1 LDCGLRTTYRDGQ
14 DGRGGRSPSHHPVD
28 PVHPCEFPATRN
40 RSNPQWDRLLPLSFV
55 GAIAFALALVQT
67 PERAWANLLIS
78 NYFFVSLALFGA
90 VFVALSYVFSS
101 GWAVVFRRVP
111 EAMTAYLPVG
121 AALMLA
127 LYFGCSE
134 LYLWARPEAVAGNT
148 HLQHKA
154 VYLNVPFFFARMV
167 VAFAVWLVLVHL
179 LRRHSRQQD
188 LDGAPAHTRQNQVYA
203 AVFMGLFAVTFIFSV
218 FDWIMSLEPEWYST
232 MFPLYNFAGLFLS
245 GVAAML
251 LLVIALGTRGLLPGV
266 TVHHIH
272 ELGRILAAAGTFWF
286 YVWFSQSMLIYYTN
300 IPEEAVY
307 YARRLAHGGHVH
319 FFLTPV
325 LCWLVPLTIMLS
337 SRARRSLRWL
347 AVAALV
353 ALAGRWL
360 DLYMLIMPA
369 VSPTFRFTLLDF
381 LIPLGLLP
389 LFLIAAAHSFRRA
402 EPVPRHD
409 PYLAESVH
417 LLV

>member
-1 LDCGLRTTYRDGQ
+1 MRRPELLAFGVRRSASGVEAELSLSDTPHSTVRTPNTER
-14 DGRGGRSPSHHPVD
+14 RTPNA
-28 PVHPCEFPATRN
+28 E
-40 RSNPQWDRLLPLSFV
+40 RLLPLALV
-55 GAIAFALALVQT
+55 GLLAFILGLVQT
-67 PERAWANLLIS
+67 PERAWANLLIG

-90 VFVALSYVFSS
+90 VFVALTYLFSS
-101 GWAVVFRRVP
+101 GWAIVFRRVP
-111 EAMTAYLPVG
+111 EAMSAYLPVG

-127 LYFGCSE
+127 LYFGRSE
-134 LYLWARPEAVAGNT
+134 LYPWTRPEEVAGSA

-154 VYLNVPFFFARMV
+154 VYLNSTFFFARM
-167 VAFAVWLVLVHL
+167 AVTLAIWLILTHL

-188 LDGAPAHTRQNQVYA
+188 TDGELSHTRKNQLYSA
-203 AVFMGLFAVTFIFSV
+203 LFLALFTITFIFSI

-251 LLVIALGTRGLLPGV
+251 LLVILLGTRGLLPGA
-266 TVHHIH
+266 TDHHLN

-307 YARRLAHGGHVH
+307 YARRLAYGGSVL
-319 FFLTPV
+319 FFLTPL
-325 LCWLVPLTIMLS
+325 LCWLAPLVMMLS
-337 SRARRSLRWL
+337 NRARHSLRWL
-347 AVAALV
+347 TAAALV

-360 DLYMLIMPA
+360 DLYLLVMPA
-369 VSPTFRFTLLDF
+369 VSTTFRFAPVDL

-389 LFLIAAAHSFRRA
+389 VFLAVVARSFRQA

-409 PYLAESVH
+409 PYLAESIH
-417 LLV
+417 FAA